1 MNIGDVEMSKMKRLP
16 DAEFE
21 IMKVIWKHD
30 PPITT
35 SLLMKQLGEDKEWE
49 AQTLISLLK
58 RLVEREFLRTEKKG
72 KERTYYPL
80 ITEETYIK
88 FETGNFMER
97 FHENSFMSLIN
108 TLHRGKKLRDADL
121 DDLSSWLKD
130 RDE

>member
-1 MNIGDVEMSKMKRLP
+1 MSKMKRLP